1 MPSRSC
7 LRASEN
13 NPLREFPAAGHCLLA
28 RALLLLR
35 KLALEMA
42 FDIFTTKRV
51 SCVGQD
57 DRIDD
62 LITCKLSG
70 DKCAVVR
77 QFLVYE
83 FHFSA
88 VFKRFDPFF
97 VWHLSTSSAEIRVCR
112 EYTLFVTGGWR
123 MKSRLLGIWHSNGAR
138 GTTMETFACRESLP
152 ERTIPESLAGDRG
165 EKVLDSRC
173 AICIHPTTNLSYP
186 ILPNSLSK
194 LCSLD
199 QPAHSFQAMP

>member
-1 MPSRSC
+1 LSVTREQSPRC
-7 LRASEN
+7 QEWHISEWQTT
-13 NPLREFPAAGHCLLA
+13 REFPAVGHCLLR

-77 QFLVYE
+77 QFLVDE

-88 VFKRFDPFF
+88 VFKCFDPLF
-97 VWHLSTSSAEIRVCR
+97 VWHFRISSAEIRVCR
-112 EYTLFVTGGWR
+112 EYTLFGPRNCGWG

-138 GTTMETFACRESLP
+138 GTTTENFPCRESLP
-152 ERTIPESLAGDRG
+152 ERTIPESLDGDRG

-173 AICIHPTTNLSYP
+173 AVCIHPTTNLSYR
-186 ILPNSLSK
+186 I
-194 LCSLD
+194 
-199 QPAHSFQAMP
+199 